1 MKMNKLCIFIPIV
14 PSVGKQYTDN
24 LRPLLN
30 EIVSTAINEDPLTA
44 LIIVATKLVRTKFN

>member
-1 MKMNKLCIFIPIV
+1 MKMNKLCIFIPVV

-24 LRPLLN
+24 LKPLLN
-30 EIVSTAINEDPLTA
+30 EIASTAINEDPLTA